1 MRISDWSSDVCSSDL
16 IGTDGD
22 WIMDRVGI
30 ERRRTVLPLDYIKTT
45 RNADPRQAIEAS
57 LYSNAQT
64 GARAAQQAIAA
75 AGISPDEIGLVISG
89 SCSPQSSRSE
99 EHTSELQSLMRIS
112 YAVFCLKKKNKQN
125 QPTNAIYRQHNNTQ
139 TLNKS

>member
-1 MRISDWSSDVCSSDL
+1 MVANISRRCNGRTSAMTYIHGLGHFHPENIIDNAFLRDL
-16 IGTDGD
+16 DIGTDGD

-75 AGISPDEIGLVISG
+75 AGISPDEIGLAISG
-89 SCSPQSSRSE
+89 SCR
-99 EHTSELQSLMRIS
+99 
-112 YAVFCLKKKNKQN
+112 
-125 QPTNAIYRQHNNTQ
+125 
-139 TLNKS
+139 

>member
-89 SCSPQSSRSE
+89 SCSPQSSFPAEALPIPAQMNIESPAF
-99 EHTSELQSLMRIS
+99 SLNSACSSLATHM
-112 YAVFCLKKKNKQN
+112 YF
-125 QPTNAIYRQHNNTQ
+125 PTFIAP
-139 TLNKS
+139 K